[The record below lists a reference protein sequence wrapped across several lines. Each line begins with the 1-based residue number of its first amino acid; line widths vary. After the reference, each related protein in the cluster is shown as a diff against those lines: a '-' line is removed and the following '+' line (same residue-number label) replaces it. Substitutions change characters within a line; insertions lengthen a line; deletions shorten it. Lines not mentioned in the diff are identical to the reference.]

1 MNKIFC
7 ALTLLYFISP
17 LTATAQ
23 TGHDKLALMID
34 KLGNDFIKE
43 KEGVGL
49 SIGVFNN
56 GNTSFY
62 NFGSTQKGR
71 SITPTQ
77 NTVYEIGSIT
87 KTFVSYLLAIA
98 VLQHKV
104 NLDDDIRKYLKES
117 YPNLQYN
124 GHPIKLVHLAST
136 TSLLPDWLP
145 ALPAEMKGLSPDSAV
160 NSKIGFYRNLNK
172 QDLFKALHQVTPDT
186 IPGTRR
192 YHSNAGA
199 QLLAYI
205 LEDVFKM
212 PINKLISKYITGP
225 NKLTGTSFIKPRT
238 KGLATGYTASGKES
252 IYEYVMP
259 YLQYAGGMGSTTNDL
274 VKYIQLLLDKN
285 NPASL
290 LVLKKTAEISAAS
303 GKVVDMR
310 PDSIASPETYSTALN
325 WFKYQPSVNYAQIW
339 SDGGTNGFN
348 SYLVIYPYTNS
359 GIVILTNRSTEKIF
373 RSLPAMASRIS
384 KVLENSAQRE
394 Q

>member
-1 MNKIFC
+1 MNKIIC
-7 ALTLLYFISP
+7 AFAILYFISP
-17 LTATAQ
+17 LIATAQ
-23 TGHDKLALMID
+23 TGQNKLALMID

-49 SIGVFNN
+49 SIGIFNN

-62 NFGSTQKGR
+62 NFGSTQKGGT
-71 SITPTQ
+71 IVPTQ

-104 NLDDDIRKYLKES
+104 NLNDDIRKYLKEN
-117 YPNLQYN
+117 YPNLEYN
-124 GHPIKLVHLAST
+124 GQPIKLVHLANT

-145 ALPAEMKGLSPDSAV
+145 ALPAEMKGLSTDSALH
-160 NSKIGFYRNLNK
+160 SKIDYYKNLNK
-172 QDLFKALHQVTPDT
+172 QDMFKALHQVTLDT

-212 PINKLISKYITGP
+212 PIDKLISKHITSP
-225 NKLTGTSFIKPRT
+225 SKLAGTSFIKPGT
-238 KGLATGYTASGKES
+238 KRLATGYTASGNES
-252 IYEYVMP
+252 VYEYVMP
-259 YLQYAGGMGSTTNDL
+259 YFQHAGGMGSTTNDL
-274 VKYIQLLLDKN
+274 VKYIQLILDKN
-285 NPASL
+285 NPSSL

-310 PDSIASPETYSTALN
+310 PDSLASPETYSTALN

-359 GIVILTNRSTEKIF
+359 GIVLLTNRSTEKIF

-384 KVLENSAQRE
+384 KELETK
-394 Q
+394 